1 MSTEH
6 FSIHQGVFI
15 FIRFDVNNRR
25 SFCFGSFLFQIIND
39 LPNHG
44 RHFLLCCKNS
54 FLPYFPDSH
63 GKFLP
68 ALVSFDVQYKNF
80 SGIVFKDHC
89 TGISADAEMKISR
102 EMIQWF
108 LKKTVSTGFAA
119 FAHFT
124 FQNLVCAGQWSVDD
138 KKSPEFHPYVLI
150 RTNCR
155 SPFVGRINKK
165 LLILYFV
172 HAHLKSLFSQW
183 QGSHAAFGRS

>member
-44 RHFLLCCKNS
+44 NTFFFTVKTAFFHIFQIVTEN
-54 FLPYFPDSH
+54 F
-63 GKFLP
+63 
-68 ALVSFDVQYKNF
+68 YKNF
-80 SGIVFKDHC
+80 AGIVLEDHW

-108 LKKTVSTGFAA
+108 LKKTVRTGFAA
-119 FAHFT
+119 CTYT
-124 FQNLVCAGQWSVDD
+124 FQNLYA
-138 KKSPEFHPYVLI
+138 
-150 RTNCR
+150 
-155 SPFVGRINKK
+155 
-165 LLILYFV
+165 
-172 HAHLKSLFSQW
+172 LFSS
-183 QGSHAAFGRS
+183 QGMIKNLRNLICAS

>member
-1 MSTEH
+1 MRGFLAKKVKKSAHTILPHIVSSVRKNVIYCKQLNDPASMKMKNRNTLMSTEH

-25 SFCFGSFLFQIIND
+25 SFCFGSFLFQIIDD

-80 SGIVFKDHC
+80 CRHC
-89 TGISADAEMKISR
+89 
-102 EMIQWF
+102 F
-108 LKKTVSTGFAA
+108 
-119 FAHFT
+119 
-124 FQNLVCAGQWSVDD
+124 
-138 KKSPEFHPYVLI
+138 
-150 RTNCR
+150 
-155 SPFVGRINKK
+155 
-165 LLILYFV
+165 
-172 HAHLKSLFSQW
+172 
-183 QGSHAAFGRS
+183 